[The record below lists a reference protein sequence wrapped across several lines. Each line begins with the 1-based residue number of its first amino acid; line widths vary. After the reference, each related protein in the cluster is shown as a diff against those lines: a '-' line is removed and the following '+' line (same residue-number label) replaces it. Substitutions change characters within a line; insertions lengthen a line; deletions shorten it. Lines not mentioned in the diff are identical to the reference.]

1 MISPV
6 IMSSP
11 SRISLVGYCMN
22 KKQWVKYSKRVQT
35 VRLKGLCLCEQ
46 KSISPNSEKYEQQWQ
61 KKSFIHDLSRI
72 FTVSKFLR
80 ECTCKCCARKWNRGN
95 VWKVACKRK
104 IWCYFMIWSH
114 KMKWMWNV
122 KSSNNQHT
130 VFFPS
135 PFYYCYYLYLSV
147 YRVYSFHCHSLIW
160 H

>member
-6 IMSSP
+6 IMSGP

-35 VRLKGLCLCEQ
+35 VSLKGLCLCEQ
-46 KSISPNSEKYEQQWQ
+46 KSFSPNSEKYEQQWQ

-80 ECTCKCCARKWNRGN
+80 ECTCKFCARKWNRGN

-114 KMKWMWNV
+114 KMKWIWNIE
-122 KSSNNQHT
+122 SSNNQRHS
-130 VFFPS
+130 FFPIT
-135 PFYYCYYLYLSV
+135 FFYCYYLYLSV

>member
-1 MISPV
+1 MWIHFNSDFLNTVEPV
-6 IMSSP
+6 TGS
-11 SRISLVGYCMN
+11 
-22 KKQWVKYSKRVQT
+22 

-46 KSISPNSEKYEQQWQ
+46 KSFSPNSEKYEQQWQ
-61 KKSFIHDLSRI
+61 KKSFIHDFSRI

-80 ECTCKCCARKWNRGN
+80 ECTCKFCARKWNRGN

-114 KMKWMWNV
+114 KMKWIWNV

-147 YRVYSFHCHSLIW
+147 YRVYSFHCHSLIL

>member
-114 KMKWMWNV
+114 KMKWIWNIE
-122 KSSNNQHT
+122 SSNNQRHS
-130 VFFPS
+130 FFPIT
-135 PFYYCYYLYLSV
+135 FFYCYYLYLSV
-147 YRVYSFHCHSLIW
+147 YRVYTVHCHSLIW